1 MFDNWKEVGCS
12 APSWEMASKSSAD
25 NYQLYFLIVKV
36 NIIITQI
43 DSTYYIFWSEEKT
56 TSPIIS
62 LLTSPIF
69 KIMIKTNSVPARG
82 SLPWGGGLAR
92 ERTHKSRSWT
102 SSPTVGKHIAMRTMM
117 MVVLGALPT
126 PDQNMQ
132 SWSRWEW
139 TKKHEWLLKRTE
151 K

>member
-1 MFDNWKEVGCS
+1 MFDNWKEVGRS
-12 APSWEMASKSSAD
+12 APTWKMASKSSAD

-36 NIIITQI
+36 YIIITQI

-82 SLPWGGGLAR
+82 SLPWGGGLAWK
-92 ERTHKSRSWT
+92 RTHKSGSWT
-102 SSPTVGKHIAMRTMM
+102 SSPTVGKPIAMRM
-117 MVVLGALPT
+117 MVMVLVALPT

-132 SWSRWEW
+132 SWSRWGW
-139 TKKHEWLLKRTE
+139 SKKHEWWLKRTE